1 MAWVTMQA
9 PRALQILV
17 NFRSFYYQSH
27 QVLGVP
33 SGQWHIPT
41 SSCETSVRRSRWLLP
56 TALDSAGRSSTFS
69 IDQLRRCFRS
79 RRFECEDRLLLRTLQ
94 LWSSLLGEKRDGMI
108 RGLVKIFI
116 LDKRS
121 WKSPYLWEKP
131 SPNGRST
138 VWYRVT
144 HIGLRE
150 AEEIRR
156 VSIAVSW
163 Q

>member
-56 TALDSAGRSSTFS
+56 T
-69 IDQLRRCFRS
+69 QLWILLVG
-79 RRFECEDRLLLRTLQ
+79 LLLFRLISFVVVFAVVA
-94 LWSSLLGEKRDGMI
+94 LN
-108 RGLVKIFI
+108 VKIGCYFAPFSCGH
-116 LDKRS
+116 RC
-121 WKSPYLWEKP
+121 WEKNVMGWSVAWWRYSFWINDP
-131 SPNGRST
+131 ENHHIYGKNHPQMVGLQ
-138 VWYRVT
+138 YG
-144 HIGLRE
+144 IGLPTL
-150 AEEIRR
+150 
-156 VSIAVSW
+156 V
-163 Q
+163 